1 MGLIIVVGLRIHILA
16 GDGLKPAG
24 GHPAFF
30 LCVIVFVYGRGGGGA
45 GIVIPF
51 KVGCA
56 VFIKS
61 VFPAVDFLGVVVRG
75 LFAVGGKI
83 KPVSI
88 PFPVV
93 VLVIYSCDIFPSRG
107 HAAVSVIAAII
118 HAALPGIVIRQHFA
132 ALVNP
137 SVEHASFVVK
147 GKLCLSGGGGKGNE
161 LHIVTASGFLY
172 SLAVGLEIVP
182 PLIRLV

>member
-1 MGLIIVVGLRIHILA
+1 M
-16 GDGLKPAG
+16 
-24 GHPAFF
+24 
-30 LCVIVFVYGRGGGGA
+30 
-45 GIVIPF
+45 
-51 KVGCA
+51 GCA
-56 VFIKS
+56 VFVKT
-61 VFPAVDFLGVVVRG
+61 VFPSVDFLGVVVRG

-83 KPVSI
+83 EPVSI

-93 VLVIYSCDIFPSRG
+93 VLVIYSSDVFPSRG
-107 HAAVSVIAAII
+107 HAAVSVIAAVV
-118 HAALPGIVIRQHFA
+118 HAAFPGILIRQHFT

-137 SVEHASFVVK
+137 SVEHVSFVVK
-147 GKLCLSGGGGKGNE
+147 GKLCLSGGGGKGGE